1 MGFMERRHLRVGAAG
16 LVCLFCLAL
25 TLAGCGKA
33 PAVPGKAPKIT
44 AEDQPAVGFAKADKE
59 QRQKLTLL
67 GETADKMYRYAT
79 EGNVLEARNQ
89 LIAIG
94 DQVTRIRFD
103 SIATVEGLNALT
115 ELLTEAKRT
124 YNAVQ
129 SSDAQIQW
137 DAARIRLATDAMT
150 HPNEPMWKQYGKL
163 IFNDLS
169 RLDAAVGNY
178 DKTAIEAPW
187 ADLQQHYATVRPSLL
202 LCLSPDQVERSD
214 SLFTFLRNQLRA
226 DELRSAELQ
235 TGLAELRATFA
246 PIFGIDDAAAF
257 MPELGKKQ
265 PLLWSLSIG
274 SSIVIVLAY
283 TAWRMFG
290 DQMRLAWVGRKR
302 D

>member
-1 MGFMERRHLRVGAAG
+1 
-16 LVCLFCLAL
+16 
-25 TLAGCGKA
+25 
-33 PAVPGKAPKIT
+33 
-44 AEDQPAVGFAKADKE
+44 
-59 QRQKLTLL
+59 
-67 GETADKMYRYAT
+67 MYRYAA

-103 SIATVEGLNALT
+103 RIATVEGLNALT

-129 SSDAQIQW
+129 SSDEQIQW
-137 DAARIRLATDAMT
+137 AAARIRLAADAMT

-169 RLDAAVGNY
+169 RLDAAVLNY
-178 DKTAIEAPW
+178 DKTAVQAPW

-202 LCLSPDQVERSD
+202 LCLTPDHVERSD
-214 SLFTFLRNQLRA
+214 SLFVFLRNQLQA
-226 DELRSAELQ
+226 QELQSAELQ

-246 PIFGIDDAAAF
+246 PIFGIDDTAAF

-290 DQMRLAWVGRKR
+290 DQIQLTWIGRRR

>member
-1 MGFMERRHLRVGAAG
+1 MEFMVRHLRVGAAG
-16 LVCLFCLAL
+16 LACLVCLMLAV
-25 TLAGCGKA
+25 AGCGKA
-33 PAVPGKAPKIT
+33 PVVPGKAPKVAAT
-44 AEDQPAVGFAKADKE
+44 DQSAGGIAKADKE
-59 QRQKLTLL
+59 QRQKLSLL
-67 GETADKMYRYAT
+67 NETADKMYRYAT

-115 ELLTEAKRT
+115 ELLTDAKRT

-129 SSDAQIQW
+129 SSDEQRQW
-137 DAARIRLATDAMT
+137 AAARIRLAADALT

-169 RLDAAVGNY
+169 KMEAAVGNY
-178 DKTAIEAPW
+178 DKTAIQAPW

-202 LCLSPDQVERSD
+202 LCLTPDQVERSD
-214 SLFTFLRNQLRA
+214 SLFTYLRNQLQA
-226 DELRSAELQ
+226 EELQSAELQ
-235 TGLAELRATFA
+235 TGLTELRATFA
-246 PIFGIDDAAAF
+246 PIFGVDDAAAF
-257 MPELGKKQ
+257 MPDLGRKQ
-265 PLLWSLSIG
+265 PLVWSLSIG

-290 DQMRLAWVGRKR
+290 DQMRIAWVGRKR